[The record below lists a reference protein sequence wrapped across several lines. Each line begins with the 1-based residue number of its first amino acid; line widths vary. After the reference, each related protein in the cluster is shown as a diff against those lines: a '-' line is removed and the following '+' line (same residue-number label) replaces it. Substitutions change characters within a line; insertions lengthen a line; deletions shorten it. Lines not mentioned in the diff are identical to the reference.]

1 MQETTHISYELLTLF
16 LMAGFCGSGVGA
28 RGMRSTS
35 DNDTQDPIALWKGL
49 PACVLLRGNIIWS
62 SWQMLPDLM
71 LKYQGKRARR
81 EKIELKKKKQAE
93 RRGESAAR
101 GESSKWERCVVSV
114 SKQNHPAF
122 FQAQLNIKS
131 LWGRE
136 IWHSVIFVELQ
147 CKRSWEVKTGRR
159 SWAKRTEG
167 VCCCSACWSWAESN
181 LSVLFRATLEVCGKE
196 SLKDEA
202 KSSVQNS
209 QGPGRCLAFVV
220 LARGWSWGRCLLC
233 QIYNSQLQWPLFS
246 RDCLVIWE
254 VYSLKREIS
263 SGFPMP
269 NYA

>member
-1 MQETTHISYELLTLF
+1 M
-16 LMAGFCGSGVGA
+16 
-28 RGMRSTS
+28 
-35 DNDTQDPIALWKGL
+35 
-49 PACVLLRGNIIWS
+49 
-62 SWQMLPDLM
+62 
-71 LKYQGKRARR
+71 
-81 EKIELKKKKQAE
+81 E
-93 RRGESAAR
+93 RVQAR

-114 SKQNHPAF
+114 SKQNHPAL

-181 LSVLFRATLEVCGKE
+181 LSVLFRATLEVCGEE

-202 KSSVQNS
+202 KSSVHNS

-254 VYSLKREIS
+254 VYSLKRELS